1 VGLLGLGPRPSNT
14 IILREMDSKERLK
27 PGLITFNAVIGKLC
41 ELDKMKGVN
50 DMLNEMRWMREG

>member
-1 VGLLGLGPRPSNT
+1 
-14 IILREMDSKERLK
+14 MDSKERLK